1 LLGVGL
7 VAGRIAVLVRIGLLP
22 AGLGASLTI
31 GVIGRSIRDRWG
43 LAAGR
48 GELLGRILCGL
59 AADLITAMASGEY

>member
-1 LLGVGL
+1 LGVGL
-7 VAGRIAVLVRIGLLP
+7 VAGRIAVLARIGLLP

-31 GVIGRSIRDRWG
+31 GDGRSIRDRWG